1 MPAPDWRIDHD
12 AHELHYRDRTFPCDR
27 CVEAMALWQDH
38 ALLLSSDTDCLSL
51 WDAEGLVRIAR
62 VGVYPQDMA
71 LWDGRVLVCGGADCR
86 LHLLTLPDLAPRAS
100 LPLPGMPERI
110 AWGHGNPHIL
120 VLVTDLEPCTQVI
133 RVDPERWTYEARLTL
148 PGIPGAIAADDSG
161 LWIGVSEQVIH
172 LPDNSSVP
180 DMVIEGIGLAGR
192 IETVP
197 GGVRITDSLTSRTLH
212 ICT

>member
-1 MPAPDWRIDHD
+1 MPAPDWRIDHN

-71 LWDGRVLVCGGADCR
+71 LWGDCVLVCGGADCQ
-86 LHLLTLPDLAPRAS
+86 LHLLSLPDLRLRAS
-100 LPLPGMPERI
+100 ILLPGMPERI
-110 AWGHGNPHIL
+110 VFGKCVAHLLIL
-120 VLVTDLEPCTQVI
+120 LTEPESRTQVI
-133 RVDPERWTYEARLTL
+133 CVDPEHWTYEARLSL

-161 LWIGVSEQVIH
+161 LWIGVSEQAMH

-180 DMVIEGIGLAGR
+180 DMVIEGIGLSNR
-192 IETVP
+192 IETAP
-197 GGVRITDSLTSRTLH
+197 GGIRITDSLTSRTLH
-212 ICT
+212 IRA